1 MIKELYI
8 SNWDFTLYQVDDK
21 TVISVVFLGLV
32 DFHRS
37 FYLLPNELTENYES
51 LKGLSENIRNNYDN
65 YKEREVVPAI
75 LV

>member
-1 MIKELYI
+1 MGFHAL
-8 SNWDFTLYQVDDK
+8 SGDDK
-21 TVISVVFLGLV
+21 TVISVVFFGLV

-37 FYLLPNELTENYES
+37 SYLLPNELTENYES